1 MPRKSYTRS
10 TNPSNFPRHK
20 RIINWVRFNLINSII
35 ITLVLVALILYL
47 SIVIRS
53 DSEKQTIPESN
64 TNVIK
69 QVHTEENNS
78 TILLKRIEALEK
90 QVEDQ
95 QKVIS
100 WYDTYNQTSQ
110 TNFKKLD
117 KNQQI
122 QIETLKRIC
131 EYIWVITIDKKI
143 VPRQCYSDYNWRRE
157 ELNGN

>member
-1 MPRKSYTRS
+1 MPRKPYNRS
-10 TNPSNFPRHK
+10 VNPHNSPRHK
-20 RIINWVRFNLINSII
+20 RIINWVKFNLINSII

-47 SIVIRS
+47 SILIRS
-53 DSEKQTIPESN
+53 DSEKQNIPEQTSN
-64 TNVIK
+64 ITK
-69 QVHTEENNS
+69 QIHTEENNFN
-78 TILLKRIEALEK
+78 ILIKRIEALE
-90 QVEDQ
+90 QTVQDQ

-100 WYDTYNQTSQ
+100 SYDTYNQISQ
-110 TNFKKLD
+110 TNFKRLD

-122 QIETLKRIC
+122 QVETLKRMC